1 MYRTITKMANELVQW
16 RDNSNTDDT
25 LTSLTLIQTSLD
37 EIRVMDSAIVVEE
50 EKAATEF
57 SFILKLLVKKTRISG
72 NNPQIRQ

>member
-1 MYRTITKMANELVQW
+1 MANELVQW